1 MSTTNTHQHSAITA
15 EHLERFAYV
24 YIRQSTMF
32 QVRHN
37 TASTE
42 RQYLL
47 SQRAYD
53 LGWAQERIITIDE
66 DQGHS
71 GAFSGGRPGFQ
82 RLVLDVSLG
91 RVGALLGLEV
101 SRLARSWSD
110 WARLLEL
117 CALSHCLVIDEDG
130 VYDPTDVNDRLVL
143 GMKAT
148 ISEYELHFLKTR
160 MLHGKL
166 HKAQQGQLRVRL
178 PVGYIYEATNRAV
191 LDPDEQVQQAVRLVF
206 SLFEQL
212 GSALAVVKTFREQQL
227 LFPTRQYGGARHG
240 ELTWHPLG
248 SGRVLQILHNPVYA
262 GAYVYGRSITRTV
275 PGDPGMAPKVHTH
288 TVPLE
293 EWPILIHD
301 VYPAYITWDRFLL
314 NQKRLD
320 DNRTNRD
327 APRPGTIRE
336 GAALL
341 QGLGICGTCGRRLS
355 VRYAGGKTL
364 YYVCSARHKEFAERT
379 CQSLGGYPIDQAVG
393 QTLLHALTPA
403 QLALSLHTLN
413 SLEQQAARIDQQWQQ
428 RLERTRY
435 EAQRAQRQFELAE
448 PENRLVV
455 RTLERTWEEKLR
467 EVERLQRAYDTR
479 PRPKLLTL
487 SATDR
492 QHILSLAQDLPA
504 LWHAPTTTNQERKQ
518 VLRLLITD
526 VTLSK
531 TNTTIQIVIRWHTN
545 ATTAIEIPRPRPSCE
560 QRKAPPALIEQIR
573 SLAKTKTD
581 RQIAHLLNQQGQKS
595 PTGKPFSHSIVQGL
609 RWTYQISS
617 LCLNHPLHTPPA
629 PRGDGRYPTRA
640 VASVLNVDIS
650 TVNLWCH
657 QGKLDGIQEV
667 PHGPWWISLSPQT
680 IRELRQPAPRKRS
693 RSTKPAHSKKIRSTS
708 SASREAD

>member
-1 MSTTNTHQHSAITA
+1 MSTTRKHQHAAITA
-15 EHLERFAYV
+15 EHRERFAYV

-71 GAFSGGRPGFQ
+71 GAFSGDRPGFQ

-91 RVGALLGLEV
+91 RVGALLGLEI

-117 CALSHCLVIDEDG
+117 CALTHCSVIDEDG
-130 VYDPTDVNDRLVL
+130 IYDPTNINDRLVL

-178 PVGYIYEATNRAV
+178 PGGYIYESSTRAI
-191 LDPDEQVQQAVRLVF
+191 LDPDEQVQHAVRLVF
-206 SLFEQL
+206 SLFEPL
-212 GSALAVVKTFREQQL
+212 GSALAVVKAVGEQQL
-227 LFPTRQYGGARHG
+227 LFPTRQDGGARHG

-262 GAYVYGRSITRTV
+262 GAYVYGRSLTRTI
-275 PGDPGMAPKVHTH
+275 PGDPGMAPQVHTRQ
-288 TVPLE
+288 VPLGK
-293 EWPILIHD
+293 WPILIHD

-320 DNRTNRD
+320 DNRTNQD
-327 APRPGTIRE
+327 APRPGTIRA

-341 QGLGICGTCGRRLS
+341 QGLVICGNCGQRMS

-364 YYVCSARHKEFAERT
+364 SYVCAARHKEFAERT
-379 CQSLGGYPIDQAVG
+379 CQTLGGQPIDQAVG
-393 QTLLHALTPA
+393 QALLHALTPA
-403 QLALSLHTLN
+403 QLALSVQTLN
-413 SLEQQAARIDQQWQQ
+413 ALEQQAARIDQQWQQ
-428 RLERTRY
+428 RLECARD
-435 EAQRAQRQFELAE
+435 EAHRAQRQFALAE

-455 RTLERTWEEKLR
+455 RTLERTWEEKLQ
-467 EVERLQRAYDTR
+467 ELERLQRDYDTR

-487 SATDR
+487 RATDR
-492 QHILSLAQDLPA
+492 QHILSLAKDLPA
-504 LWHAPTTTNQERKQ
+504 LWNAPTTTNQERKQ

-545 ATTAIEIPRPRPSCE
+545 ATTAFEIPRPRLSCE

-573 SLAKTKTD
+573 TLAKTNTD
-581 RQIAHLLNQQGQKS
+581 RQIAPMLNQHGQKS

-609 RWTYQISS
+609 RWTYQIPS
-617 LCLNHPLHTPPA
+617 LCLNHPLHTPCA
-629 PRGDGRYPTRA
+629 PRGDGRYPTKA
-640 VASVLNVDIS
+640 VANLLNVDIS

-667 PHGPWWISLSPQT
+667 PHGPWWIHLSPQT
-680 IRELRQPAPRKRS
+680 ITELRRSEPRKRS
-693 RSTKPAHSKKIRSTS
+693 RGTKPANTKKTRSTP
-708 SASREAD
+708 SASRELD